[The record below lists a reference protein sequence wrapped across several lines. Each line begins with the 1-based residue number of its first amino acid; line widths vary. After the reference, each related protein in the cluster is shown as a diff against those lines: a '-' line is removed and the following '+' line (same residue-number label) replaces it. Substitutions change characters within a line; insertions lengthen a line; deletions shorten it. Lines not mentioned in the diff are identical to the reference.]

1 MFNFAGLRL
10 KGSTKVAAW
19 KMELLKMYFLFKMR
33 DFNGFYQPAMFG
45 LLEGSS

>member
-1 MFNFAGLRL
+1 MNHVQLCGVY
-10 KGSTKVAAW
+10 TKVAAW

-33 DFNGFYQPAMFG
+33 DFNGFYQPAMFS